1 MDLRER
7 VVDAYDRKTGTQEEI
22 AARFDVS
29 VSWLKKL
36 LRFRRDRGSIAP
48 KPHGGG
54 WTPKFSGE
62 HLEELKKAVEQD
74 PGATLEELLEH
85 SKVKAS
91 IMAVHR
97 ALKRLDCRRKKVAPR
112 RGAGTP
118 GCQSQ
123 ARSMAG
129 AGSEI
134 RAARAG
140 VH

>member
-1 MDLRER
+1 MQTYSMDLRKR
-7 VVDAYDRKTGTQEEI
+7 VIDAYDLKTGTQEEV

-36 LRFRRDRGSIAP
+36 LRFRRANGSIAP

-62 HLEELKKAVEQD
+62 HLAELKRAVEQD
-74 PGATLEELLEH
+74 PGATLEELLER

-97 ALKRLDCRRKKVAPR
+97 ALVRLDCRRKKSRSTPQNKNARMSKPSATT
-112 RGAGTP
+112 GA
-118 GCQSQ
+118 S
-123 ARSMAG
+123 RL
-129 AGSEI
+129 
-134 RAARAG
+134 RN
-140 VH
+140 

>member
-1 MDLRER
+1 MQTYSMDLRER
-7 VVDAYDRKTGTQEEI
+7 VVDAYDRKTGTQEEV

-36 LRFRRDRGSIAP
+36 LRFRRATGSVAP

-62 HLEELKKAVEQD
+62 RLEELRRAVEQD
-74 PGATLEELLEH
+74 PGATLEELLER

-97 ALKRLDCRRKKVAPR
+97 ALVRLDCRLKKSRSTPLNKNARMSKPSAIN
-112 RGAGTP
+112 GA
-118 GCQSQ
+118 S
-123 ARSMAG
+123 RL
-129 AGSEI
+129 
-134 RAARAG
+134 RN
-140 VH
+140 